1 MVWQQE
7 RIITHRE
14 EASSAGNRAG
24 VQVPDPAI
32 AKPITIKRAKINRN
46 CLLLLPNPKPNLSR
60 SPPEIPIHLHLRLQF
75 ADDLRLRFFLFLG
88 STTWLENLQVTKRG
102 SGQQTKLVQR
112 DYRFSITDAASVRL
126 SSLVFVWSSNFR
138 AELQLAQKSFSN

>member
-88 STTWLENLQVTKRG
+88 STRANMAGESTSDEEGQRSADQTG
-102 SGQQTKLVQR
+102 SK
-112 DYRFSITDAASVRL
+112 RL
-126 SSLVFVWSSNFR
+126 SIFNYR
-138 AELQLAQKSFSN
+138 CGECAAK